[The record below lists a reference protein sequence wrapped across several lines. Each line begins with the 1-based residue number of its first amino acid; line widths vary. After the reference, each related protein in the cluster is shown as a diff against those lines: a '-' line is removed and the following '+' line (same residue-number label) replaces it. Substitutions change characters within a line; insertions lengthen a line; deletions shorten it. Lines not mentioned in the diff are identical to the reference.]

1 MRVGDHY
8 AVDLDGVLAYAA
20 DTHYVPGWIGPPIL
34 AMVERVKA
42 WRAEGIQVRIFTA
55 RISIDGDD
63 ERRRFIWKEYSA
75 IEAWCLEHLGEVL
88 PITCEKS
95 WRTARIYDDRA
106 IAVERN
112 TGRLLSEE
120 PA

>member
-1 MRVGDHY
+1 MRPGDHY

-20 DTHYVPGWIGPPIL
+20 DTHYVPGWIGPPIP
-34 AMVERVKA
+34 AMMERVKA
-42 WRAEGIQVRIFTA
+42 WRAEGIPVVIFTA
-55 RISIDGDD
+55 RVSLDGGGREDSTMY
-63 ERRRFIWKEYSA
+63 ERFA
-75 IEAWCLEHLGEVL
+75 IEHWCYEHLGEVL

-112 TGRLLSEE
+112 TGRLLNEE

>member
-1 MRVGDHY
+1 M
-8 AVDLDGVLAYAA
+8 VD
-20 DTHYVPGWIGPPIL
+20 
-34 AMVERVKA
+34 RVKA
-42 WRAEGIQVRIFTA
+42 WRAQGIPVVIFTA
-55 RISIDGDD
+55 RVSKEG
-63 ERRRFIWKEYSA
+63 RSPIWREYPA